1 MRWTKYGNKRTFVGT
16 ELFDSQHE
24 ADRWI
29 ELTLMEKA
37 GEISDLRRQ
46 VPFILIPEIR
56 NKSTGKVVSRATK
69 YIADFVYTDRN
80 GKTVVEDAK
89 GMQTEVYRL
98 KKKLMLWRYG
108 IVIREV

>member
-1 MRWTKYGNKRTFVGT
+1 MKWTKYGNRKTYVGS
-16 ELFDSQHE
+16 ELFDSRKE

-29 ELTLMEKA
+29 ELTLMQKA
-37 GEISDLRRQ
+37 GEISGLRRQ
-46 VPFILIPEIR
+46 VPYLLIPDIR
-56 NKSTGKVVSRATK
+56 NKSTGKVVSRKTV
-69 YIADFVYTDRN
+69 YVADFVYEEN

-89 GMQTEVYRL
+89 GMKTEVYRL